1 MHTFSAEFGLQS
13 QGKHSNQ
20 DPPQLPLNIKKN
32 NFKPFKIVVGIRF
45 KLTKYMHIY
54 VCEHKQHLLTHTLA
68 LQISSSALKTTVCE
82 HTTPHP
88 TIPNSMH
95 KLVC

>member
-45 KLTKYMHIY
+45 KLTQYMHIY
-54 VCEHKQHLLTHTLA
+54 VCEHKQHLTHT
-68 LQISSSALKTTVCE
+68 
-82 HTTPHP
+82 H
-88 TIPNSMH
+88 
-95 KLVC
+95 